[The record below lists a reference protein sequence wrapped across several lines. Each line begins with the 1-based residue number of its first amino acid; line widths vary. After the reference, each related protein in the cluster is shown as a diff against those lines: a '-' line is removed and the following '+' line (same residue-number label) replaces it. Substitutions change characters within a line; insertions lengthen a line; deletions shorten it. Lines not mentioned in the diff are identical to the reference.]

1 MILEI
6 LLVILS
12 AVILLVLLLMAKNG
26 IIASMSL
33 RNIFR
38 QPTNTFLVI
47 LGSLMGTALIT
58 GSFAMTDSFNKF
70 IYAQIE
76 GEYGEIDEVLYK
88 AEGSARQGGTYFSL
102 GEVSHWLEVLR
113 RENLVDGIL
122 PVIRIEAQVKSL
134 KENSQKAGLLQNYLK
149 VSATGVDWS
158 AIPSFGL
165 SSVAVPEP
173 EETEGVAGVYI
184 SKDLASMLKVEPGDT
199 LSFSTNILQQLAFWT
214 RIPTVRIAG
223 ILPEDSFLNYKG
235 MGHGGVNG
243 SVVMPESQ
251 LRRLINLSGEY
262 ETNAIWISNR
272 GDFVTGVRRIEAVA
286 ASFIAVDL
294 PPAFK
299 LDTTKKELVEVA
311 DEGNFGLIFL
321 GLSAFAI
328 LAGTRMPLS
337 LPNR

>member
-165 SSVAVPEP
+165 SS
-173 EETEGVAGVYI
+173 
-184 SKDLASMLKVEPGDT
+184 
-199 LSFSTNILQQLAFWT
+199 
-214 RIPTVRIAG
+214 
-223 ILPEDSFLNYKG
+223 
-235 MGHGGVNG
+235 
-243 SVVMPESQ
+243 
-251 LRRLINLSGEY
+251 
-262 ETNAIWISNR
+262 
-272 GDFVTGVRRIEAVA
+272 
-286 ASFIAVDL
+286 
-294 PPAFK
+294 
-299 LDTTKKELVEVA
+299 
-311 DEGNFGLIFL
+311 
-321 GLSAFAI
+321 
-328 LAGTRMPLS
+328 
-337 LPNR
+337 